1 MGGGS
6 SGSSSQPPPPPTPV
20 PDYDVAAMAAE
31 EALKGQAVQAYNTST
46 EEEQRKR
53 QTGTMGSSAVGRQ
66 YSNQSQQMP
75 KKRRSGASMM
85 PGSTSMAESAVLTG

>member
-6 SGSSSQPPPPPTPV
+6 SGSSSKPPPPPTPV

-46 EEEQRKR
+46 EEEQRKK

-66 YSNQSQQMP
+66 YSNQSQMP
-75 KKRRSGASMM
+75 KKRKSGASMM
-85 PGSTSMAESAVLTG
+85 PGSPSMAESAVLTG